1 MYKISVAGAG
11 FVGIVH
17 AAVMANQGHK
27 VILFDIDPKKIN
39 HLNSYCKNETN
50 TMPIYEEGLEELFRK

>member
-39 HLNSYCKNETN
+39 HLNSNQVIFSLKFKVRQ
-50 TMPIYEEGLEELFRK
+50 LE